1 MSIKESHSLN
11 WDDLKYFLAVAR
23 TGTLRGGADSI
34 QVNHTTLTRRLS
46 VMEERVGSRLFDR
59 SRQGLALTQLGED
72 LMPHAERVEAEMTAA
87 SRAIVGRD
95 AQPTGTVYVTLP
107 HGLAMTSLMDDFA
120 AFADLYPDITLNMNF
135 TNDIRDLTR
144 READVSLRIANEVT
158 DDVVGRK
165 LVQMSQAAYCTRGY
179 AEKVSDNGGEG
190 LHFIGW
196 HEPEEAITAKWIK
209 DSYYPKAQLRH
220 RVSELVPLI
229 TLAASGL
236 GMAYLACNLGDRHP
250 DLIRAP
256 FQKPIPYRSI
266 WLLLHRDLRDTAR
279 VRLFV
284 DFLAEQI
291 KARRNEFWVSGTA
304 RSNNGHSQRLNK

>member
-1 MSIKESHSLN
+1 
-11 WDDLKYFLAVAR
+11 
-23 TGTLRGGADSI
+23 
-34 QVNHTTLTRRLS
+34 
-46 VMEERVGSRLFDR
+46 MEERVGSRLFDR
-59 SRQGLALTQLGED
+59 SKQGLVLTQLGED
-72 LMPHAERVEAEMTAA
+72 LLPHAERVEAEMTAA
-87 SRAIVGRD
+87 SRVIVGRD

-165 LVQMSQAAYCTRGY
+165 LVQMSQAAYCTREY
-179 AEKVSDNGGEG
+179 AEKVSDNRGEG

-209 DSYYPKAQLRH
+209 DSYYPKAQLKH

-266 WLLLHRDLRDTAR
+266 WLLLHRDLRNTAR

-284 DFLAEQI
+284 DFLAEQV
-291 KARRNEFWVSGTA
+291 KSRRNEFWVSGTT
-304 RSNNGHSQRLNK
+304 RS